1 MNYIELQINT
11 VPTIEGF
18 NEILMA
24 ELGDIGFE
32 SFSEDQN
39 QLLAYVSKDSYQ
51 ESLIQSLSVQYGDFQ
66 FISAEIEQE
75 NWNAQ
80 WESNFSP
87 IAIDDFC
94 YIRAPFHSAD
104 NQAKHEIVI
113 EPKMSF
119 GTGHHATTRLMVQL
133 MREVPVAEKKVLDMG
148 CGTGILA
155 ILAHKLNAKAVCGID
170 IDEWSVENSIE
181 NAERNDAKPVEF
193 ILGGAEKIQD
203 RFDIILANIN
213 RNILVN
219 DMETYA
225 QHLINEGYILFSGFY
240 QNDVPIIRQAAEK
253 QGLTYIQSI
262 EEDKWTALIF
272 RK

>member
-1 MNYIELQINT
+1 VNYIELKIKT
-11 VPTIEGF
+11 APTIEGF

-39 QLLAYVSKDSYQ
+39 QLLAYISKEAYQ
-51 ESLIQSLSVQYGDFQ
+51 DSLIKTLSAQYGNFQ
-66 FISAEIEQE
+66 YTWVEIEQE

-87 IAIDDFC
+87 IVIGDFC
-94 YIRAPFHSAD
+94 YIRAPFHSP
-104 NQAKHEIVI
+104 NNETKYEIVI

-133 MREVPVAEKKVLDMG
+133 MREVSVAGKNVLDMG

-155 ILAHKLNAKAVCGID
+155 ILAHKLNAQAVCGID

-181 NAERNDAKPVEF
+181 NAERNDAKPIEF
-193 ILGGAEKIQD
+193 TLGGAEKIQD
-203 RFDIILANIN
+203 RYDIILANIN

-219 DMETYA
+219 DMEIYA
-225 QHLINEGYILFSGFY
+225 NHLVNDGYILFSGFY
-240 QNDVPIIRQAAEK
+240 HNDILIIRQAAEK
-253 QGLTYIQSI
+253 QGLNYMRSI
-262 EEDKWTALIF
+262 EEDKWTALLF
-272 RK
+272 KK